1 MILIAANYN
10 EGLEQRSH
18 TSGRISLLH
27 LCTSDQMLAEKTF
40 TRHAFNLKIQY
51 NLF

>member
-1 MILIAANYN
+1 MILIAANYTKD
-10 EGLEQRSH
+10 LSKDH